1 MTNEFNNNVILKGK
15 VSKHK
20 GLDILSN
27 SIELA
32 KAVLENI
39 DLKNVYLYNNDMS
52 TPFIGLQDIS
62 DIPANN
68 SVPQPKYI
76 NPQIIPQIPV
86 RNQERIDY
94 INNNTNASVL
104 GLQPISNQQDIV
116 MGEGFGKKRVKSSA
130 QEIADLFYPTM
141 KTQNSF
147 SEQSQIKN
155 IKQPTFYEKMI
166 GDNSKEEYLTGGAA
180 DTSWLS
186 KFPINFEP
194 QQEQKEEVLDL
205 FSFLEDKELKQ
216 NTDVSNYTFDELR
229 NMAQTQSDRNFFDA
243 LEILYSIEGGYNNIK
258 QDHGGKTN
266 MGVSQKAY
274 TAYCKENN
282 LPIKDVKFLSQFE
295 TYKFY
300 YKEYWIKSSA
310 NKLNNI
316 IDAFILFDTSV
327 HHGVY
332 GAKNI
337 YKKSNGNLW
346 KVLENRYE
354 LFNKIIENKNKSQN
368 IFYRGWIN
376 RLKKLCNLLI
386 RAESIGL
393 IDKQEDSERI
403 KNLIMKE
410 DNPNK

>member
-52 TPFIGLQDIS
+52 TPFIGLQAIS